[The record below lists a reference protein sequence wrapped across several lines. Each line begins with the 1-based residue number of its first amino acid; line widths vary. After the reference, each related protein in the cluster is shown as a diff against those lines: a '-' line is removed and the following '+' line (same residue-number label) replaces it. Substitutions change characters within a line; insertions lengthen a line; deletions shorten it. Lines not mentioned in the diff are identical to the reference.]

1 MCVPACGYMHVS
13 VGASESQKSSAQE
26 MELIGAWKSPKMDS
40 GKQIWI
46 LWQSSYRPLTTEL
59 CL

>member
-1 MCVPACGYMHVS
+1 MHVS